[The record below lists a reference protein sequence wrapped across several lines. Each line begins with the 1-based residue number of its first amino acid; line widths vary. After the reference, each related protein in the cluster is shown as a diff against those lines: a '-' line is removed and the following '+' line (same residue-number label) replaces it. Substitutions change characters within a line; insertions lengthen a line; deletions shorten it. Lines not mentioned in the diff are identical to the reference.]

1 MKVVMKCTATALM
14 CGWLAGCAGPKTL
27 YQWEGYQPQVR
38 SYFKGESKEAQ
49 LQALEEGLER
59 IKAKNGAVPPGYH
72 AQMGLLCADLGQS
85 ARMAAEFQAEKA
97 LFPESA
103 TYMDFLLKNA
113 GGHSAVADAPPAAA
127 KVPAAATAVTQGATS
142 L

>member
-1 MKVVMKCTATALM
+1 MKLVLKSTATALV
-14 CGWLAGCAGPKTL
+14 CAWLAGCAGPKTL

-103 TYMDFLLKNA
+103 TYMDFLLKNP
-113 GGHSAVADAPPAAA
+113 GGSSAAA
-127 KVPAAATAVTQGATS
+127 HAPSAATASAQGATS